1 MRTLRY
7 MIVDETSGMAEL
19 EKHAEPKARLVEGII
34 FGAIMGAG
42 FTLLLIAVITFL
54 RFHVWP

>member
-1 MRTLRY
+1 MITLRY

-34 FGAIMGAG
+34 VGAIFGAG
-42 FTLLLIAVITFL
+42 FALLMVAAITWL
-54 RFHVWP
+54 HFHYLP